1 MGQYSFGTPAA
12 DDLRPIAVYDKRV
25 DSGMIRHDNH
35 QRRIILKL
43 QSLHDQLLH
52 YHPPPIAPHSSTGFF
67 TRLFSPAP
75 TGPAAPPADA
85 PKGLYLFGD
94 VGTGKTMLMDLF
106 YSTLPPSITRKR
118 RVHFHAFMIDVHK
131 RIHAAKQHLGRHGGD
146 PIAPVARDLAEQ
158 AYVLCFDEF
167 QVTDIADAMILRRL
181 LETLLNHGVVIVM
194 TSNRHPDDLYKNG
207 IQRSS
212 FIPAI
217 ELLKSHFEVTDL
229 DSGTD
234 YRRIP
239 RALSQVYFDPLT
251 EENKREVE
259 KIFESL
265 TDDPADPI
273 ELNRELET
281 WGRKIIVPESTKRVA
296 KFSFHDLCGKP
307 MSAADYI
314 KVTET
319 FDTIFLMDVPKMGL
333 ESKDMARRFITFID
347 ACYESKT
354 KLFVTSE
361 VPIYQVFSDEG
372 QTASD
377 QLQRTMEEMGVSTD
391 LVEHPAPPEYYARIS
406 HVREPSRAID
416 RLTPTTS
423 TTPTM
428 TKNVTK
434 VAYKPDTQ
442 STDEYIVIVNAD
454 EYKRWKD
461 GDTTIPLVEVVDS
474 FDVFHSGQGNQGI
487 LGRASKQQLDTV
499 FGTTKDDEVVA
510 KILKDGQTRVGDKF
524 DRELGSKLG
533 RNAAIGGN
541 TIDNRGKGLQ
551 GI

>member
-1 MGQYSFGTPAA
+1 MGQYNFDTPAA

-25 DSGMIRHDNH
+25 ESGMIRHDNH

-43 QSLHDQLLH
+43 QALHDQLLR
-52 YHPPPIAPHSSTGFF
+52 YHPPPIAHHPPSGFL

-131 RIHAAKQHLGRHGGD
+131 RIHTAKQHLGRHGGD

-265 TDDPADPI
+265 TDDPSDPI

-377 QLQRTMEEMGVSTD
+377 QLQRTMEEMQPP
-391 LVEHPAPPEYYARIS
+391 LPPPHPT
-406 HVREPSRAID
+406 H
-416 RLTPTTS
+416 
-423 TTPTM
+423 TPTM